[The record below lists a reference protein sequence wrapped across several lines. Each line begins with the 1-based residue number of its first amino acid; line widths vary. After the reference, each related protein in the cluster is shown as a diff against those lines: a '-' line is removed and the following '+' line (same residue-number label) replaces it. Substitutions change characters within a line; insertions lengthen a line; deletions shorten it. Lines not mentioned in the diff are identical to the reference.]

1 MDEALLEILN
11 GKLAKGHDMNRMACL
26 LSSPD
31 ATDSLRAAFL
41 SSLYV
46 RGETAEEIEGFASGI
61 MSMASI
67 KPYRKCTDI
76 VGTGG
81 DRKGTINVSTAS
93 AIVCA
98 SLGIK
103 IGKHGNRSITGKFGS
118 ADFMEACGYDFS
130 MNGEEIVRNIQNEN
144 FVFILAPEYN
154 NSFMSFSSVRKKL
167 GHRTIFNIMG
177 PITNPLGPEKAVIG
191 STSPEM
197 QGMIARVMK
206 IRSVNGY
213 SITSSDGMDEIS
225 PISESFL
232 MEVFDSIKMHELEG
246 RNIIGRR
253 ISEDNIEGK
262 DRETIFN
269 LTLSGIKGENRD
281 ASAFIALNAA
291 PALLLNGVSGTF
303 EDSYKIALKS
313 MENGMAFS
321 KLTRITKGKV
331 LEADTVAG

>member
-1 MDEALLEILN
+1 MDDTLFKIIN
-11 GKLAKGHDMNRMACL
+11 GKVAKGQEMNRIASL

-41 SSLYV
+41 SSLHV

-103 IGKHGNRSITGKFGS
+103 IGKHGNRSMTGKFGS

-130 MNGEEIVRNIQNEN
+130 MNREEIENFLQNEN

-177 PITNPLGPEKAVIG
+177 PITNPLDPEKAIIG
-191 STSPEM
+191 STDQDI
-197 QGMIARVMK
+197 QGVLARVMK
-206 IRSVNGY
+206 IRSVKGY

-225 PISESFL
+225 PFSQSSL
-232 MEVFDSIKMHELEG
+232 MEVSDSIRTHIVDG
-246 RNIIGRR
+246 RNITGRR
-253 ISEDNIEGK
+253 ISEDNIEGN
-262 DRETIFN
+262 DREAIFT

-291 PALLLNGVSGTF
+291 PAILLNGVSGTF
-303 EDSYKIALKS
+303 EDSYRIALKS

-321 KLTRITKGKV
+321 KLSRITKGKV